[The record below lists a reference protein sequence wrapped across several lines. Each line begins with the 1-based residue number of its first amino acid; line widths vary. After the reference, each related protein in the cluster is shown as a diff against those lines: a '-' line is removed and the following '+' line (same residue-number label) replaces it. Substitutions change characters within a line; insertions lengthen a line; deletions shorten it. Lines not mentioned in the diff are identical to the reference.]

1 MSEDV
6 PVVEVAEGAPIP
18 AAPAPPV
25 APVPAAVPRKRRRWL
40 VNILLGLLIFACG
53 AVTGGGVALRVAWNR
68 VATTLRH
75 PEQAPANAT
84 QRLTRMLRL
93 DEQQSAEVRAILERR
108 FEAIGALRREIG
120 PRVDTEL
127 QAIRDEISAVLR
139 PDQVQRWTRIY
150 DNLRPR
156 MFPAPGQEK
165 RPHRPT
171 P

>member
-1 MSEDV
+1 MAEDV
-6 PVVEVAEGAPIP
+6 PVVEVAEEAPIP
-18 AAPAPPV
+18 AAPAPA
-25 APVPAAVPRKRRRWL
+25 APVPAAVPHRRRRWL

-68 VATTLRH
+68 VATALSH
-75 PEQAPANAT
+75 PEEAPAKAT
-84 QRLTRMLRL
+84 QRLTHVLRL
-93 DEQQSAEVRAILERR
+93 DAQQSAEVKAILERR

-120 PRVDTEL
+120 PRVDAEL
-127 QAIRDEISAVLR
+127 QSIRDEVSAILR

-156 MFPAPGQEK
+156 MFPGPGQEK